1 MTEINN
7 MKLYRGVG
15 RRTVLASLLCGVAIT
30 AAGFAGIRP
39 VFAEDATVRVGFS
52 LAHTGW
58 AAAYDIAFAQGLQL
72 AFDKANADGGAGGKF
87 KIEVI
92 EGTDT
97 ASSSVEAI
105 KSADALMEQG
115 VDVLFTSCD
124 ATSSVAAGRS
134 GQKKGVLMFAG
145 TSTQPDVPMKVGD
158 WMYLANFSD
167 NISGGS
173 TGIFAAKDLG
183 VKTAYLL
190 KSSDNT
196 YTEFVPE
203 YFATTFEKHGGK
215 VVGKGNYT
223 FGQVDFGG
231 IIAEIKA
238 LPSEPEAI
246 MTAAFEPE
254 LPAFLRQARAAGIK
268 SRIVGADGIDSPSFY
283 ALGDLVEGTIVVS
296 NRLPVEGSKYDE
308 VAKVFGQA
316 HPDQVGN
323 SAWIVGYD
331 AGQVLI
337 EAIKN
342 AGATDSA
349 AIRAALDKMADFEV
363 PNGKISYAGFERR
376 PLVPISFLEIKGG
389 NGVFVKAATIEPAEI
404 PAPM

>member
-1 MTEINN
+1 MRKAIGTALNH
-7 MKLYRGVG
+7 GVS
-15 RRTVLASLLCGVAIT
+15 RRAVLASMLGAAALGIT
-30 AAGFAGIRP
+30 GIRP
-39 VFAEDATVRVGFS
+39 ALADEGTVRVGFS

-58 AAAYDIAFAQGLQL
+58 AAAYDVAFSQGLQM
-72 AFDKANADGGAGGKF
+72 AFDEANATGGAGGKF

-115 VDVLFTSCD
+115 VDVLYTSCD

-167 NISGGS
+167 NLSSGA
-173 TGIFAAKDLG
+173 TAVFAVEDLG

-196 YTEFVPE
+196 FTEFVPE
-203 YFATTFEKHGGK
+203 YFATTFEKRGGK
-215 VVGKGNYT
+215 VLGKANYT
-223 FGQVDFGG
+223 FGQVDFSA
-231 IIAEIKA
+231 IVAEIRA
-238 LPSEPEAI
+238 LPTEPEAI

-254 LPAFLRQARAAGIK
+254 LPAFLRQLRAAGIK
-268 SRIVGADGIDSPSFY
+268 SRIIGADAIDSPSFY

-296 NRLPVEGSKYDE
+296 NRVPVEGSKYEE
-308 VAKVFGQA
+308 VAKRFA
-316 HPDQVGN
+316 ERHPDQVGN

-331 AGQVLI
+331 AGAVLL

-349 AIRAALDKMADFEV
+349 SIRSALDKMTDFEV
-363 PNGKISYAGFERR
+363 PNGKVTFTGFERR
-376 PLVPISFLEIKGG
+376 PLVPISLLEIKGG
-389 NGVFVKAATIEPAEI
+389 KGVFLKAATIDPAEI

>member
-1 MTEINN
+1 MTGSENKTLGLTIKRRTLLTA
-7 MKLYRGVG
+7 MLGGAAAIQFAGVG
-15 RRTVLASLLCGVAIT
+15 PALAQST
-30 AAGFAGIRP
+30 K
-39 VFAEDATVRVGFS
+39 VRVGLS

-58 AAAYDIAFAQGLQL
+58 AAAYDVGYALGLQM
-72 AFDKANADGGAGGKF
+72 AFSEANAKGGAGGKF
-87 KIEVI
+87 MIDVI
-92 EGTDT
+92 EGNDT

-105 KSADALMEQG
+105 KSAEGLLEQG

-145 TSTQPDVPMKVGD
+145 TSTQVDVPKKVGD
-158 WMYLANFSD
+158 WMYLSNFSD
-167 NISGGS
+167 NVSGGS
-173 TGIFAAKDLG
+173 TGIYAAKDLG
-183 VKTAYLL
+183 IKTAYLL

-196 YTEFVPE
+196 FTEYVPE
-203 YFATTFEKHGGK
+203 YFASTFEKYGGK

-223 FGQVDFGG
+223 FEQADFGG

-238 LPSEPEAI
+238 LPAEPDAI
-246 MTAAFEPE
+246 MTAAFEPD

-268 SRIVGADGIDSPSFY
+268 SRIIGADGIDSPSFY
-283 ALGDLVEGTIVVS
+283 ALGDLVEGTTLVS
-296 NRLPVEGSKYDE
+296 NRMPVEGSKYQD

-316 HPDQVGN
+316 HPDQVEN

-331 AGQVLI
+331 AGLVLI

-349 AIRAALDKMADFEV
+349 SIRTALDKIKDFEV
-363 PNGKISYAGFERR
+363 PNGKVTHAGFERR
-376 PLVPISFLEIKGG
+376 PLVPISFLEIKNGK
-389 NGVFVKAATIEPAEI
+389 GVFMKAATIDATDI
-404 PAPM
+404 PAPIM

>member
-1 MTEINN
+1 MEHNN
-7 MKLYRGVG
+7 RNILNVGVS
-15 RRTVLASLLCGVAIT
+15 RRAVLASMVTVA
-30 AAGFAGIRP
+30 AAGVIGVGP
-39 VFAEDATVRVGFS
+39 VLADDATVRVGFS

-58 AAAYDIAFAQGLQL
+58 AAAYDVAFSQGLQM
-72 AFDKANADGGAGGKF
+72 AFDEANADGGAGGKF

-115 VDVLFTSCD
+115 VDVLYTSCD

-134 GQKKGVLMFAG
+134 GQKKGVLMFSG

-167 NISGGS
+167 NLSSGATAVYAVEKMGLKS
-173 TGIFAAKDLG
+173 
-183 VKTAYLL
+183 AYLL

-196 YTEFVPE
+196 FTEFVPE
-203 YFATTFEKHGGK
+203 YFATTFEKRGGK
-215 VVGKGNYT
+215 ILGKANYT
-223 FGQVDFGG
+223 FGQIDFSA
-231 IIAEIKA
+231 IVAEIRA
-238 LPSEPEAI
+238 LPEEPEAI

-254 LPAFLRQARAAGIK
+254 LPAFLRQLRAAGIK
-268 SRIVGADGIDSPSFY
+268 SRIIGADAIDSPSFF

-296 NRLPVEGSKYDE
+296 NRVPVAGSKYEE
-308 VAKVFGQA
+308 VAKRFA
-316 HPDQVGN
+316 ERHPEQVGN

-331 AGQVLI
+331 AGVVLL

-349 AIRAALDKMADFEV
+349 SIRSALDKITEFDA
-363 PNGKISYAGFERR
+363 PNGKITFAGFDRR
-376 PLVPISFLEIKGG
+376 PLVPISLLEIKGG
-389 NGVFVKAATIEPAEI
+389 EGVYLAEATIDPSEI

>member
-1 MTEINN
+1 MTGSNHRIASH
-7 MKLYRGVG
+7 VS
-15 RRTVLASLLCGVAIT
+15 RRTVLATMLGGVAAVGI
-30 AAGFAGIRP
+30 AGVSPA
-39 VFAEDATVRVGFS
+39 FAEDKTVRVGFS

-58 AAAYDIAFAQGLQL
+58 AAAYDVGYALGLRM
-72 AFDKANADGGAGGKF
+72 AFDEANAKGGAGGKY
-87 KIEVI
+87 KIDVT

-105 KSADALMEQG
+105 KSVDALLEKG

-145 TSTQPDVPMKVGD
+145 TSTQVDVPAKVGD

-167 NISGGS
+167 NVSGGS
-173 TGIFAAKDLG
+173 TGVFAAKDLG
-183 VKTAYLL
+183 IKTAYLL

-196 YTEFVPE
+196 YTEYVPE
-203 YFATTFEKHGGK
+203 YFAKTFEKYGGK
-215 VVGKGNYT
+215 VVGKGNFT
-223 FGQVDFGG
+223 FEQADFGG

-238 LPSEPEAI
+238 LPAEPDAI
-246 MTAAFEPE
+246 MTAAFEPD

-283 ALGDLVEGTIVVS
+283 ALGDLVENTIVLS
-296 NRLPVEGSKYDE
+296 NRMPVEGSKYQE
-308 VAKVFGQA
+308 IAKVFGKS
-316 HPDQVGN
+316 HPDQVDN

-331 AGQVLI
+331 AGLVLI

-342 AGATDSA
+342 ADATDSA
-349 AIRAALDKMADFEV
+349 SIRAALDKIKDFDV
-363 PNGKISYAGFERR
+363 PNGKVSYTGFERR
-376 PLVPISFLEIKGG
+376 PMVPISFLEIKSGK
-389 NGVFVKAATIEPAEI
+389 GVFMKAATIDTADI
-404 PAPM
+404 PAPIM

>member
-1 MTEINN
+1 MTGSDNKQL
-7 MKLYRGVG
+7 MQGVS
-15 RRTVLASLLCGVAIT
+15 RRTVLASMLGGVAAVGLAGMRPAF
-30 AAGFAGIRP
+30 AAGAK
-39 VFAEDATVRVGFS
+39 VRVGFS

-58 AAAYDIAFAQGLQL
+58 AAAYDIGYAQGLQM
-72 AFDKANADGGAGGKF
+72 AFDEANAKGGAGGKYM
-87 KIEVI
+87 IEVI

-105 KSADALMEQG
+105 KSADALLEQG
-115 VDVLFTSCD
+115 LDVLFTSCD

-145 TSTQPDVPMKVGD
+145 TSTQVDVPAKVGD

-167 NISGGS
+167 NVSGGS

-183 VKTAYLL
+183 IKTAYLL

-196 YTEFVPE
+196 YTEYVPE
-203 YFATTFEKHGGK
+203 YFATTFEKYGGK

-223 FGQVDFGG
+223 FEQADFGG

-238 LPSEPEAI
+238 LPAEPDAI
-246 MTAAFEPE
+246 MTAAFEPD

-283 ALGDLVEGTIVVS
+283 ALGDLVEGTIVLS
-296 NRLPVEGSKYDE
+296 NRMPVDGSKYQE
-308 VAKVFGQA
+308 VAQVFGKK
-316 HPDQVGN
+316 HPDQVES

-331 AGQVLI
+331 AGLLLI

-342 AGATDSA
+342 ADATDSA
-349 AIRAALDKMADFEV
+349 SIRAALDKIKDFDV
-363 PNGKISYAGFERR
+363 PNGKVTYAGFERR
-376 PLVPISFLEIKGG
+376 PIVPISFLEIKSGK
-389 NGVFVKAATIEPAEI
+389 GVFVKAAVIDAADI
-404 PAPM
+404 PAPIM

>member
-1 MTEINN
+1 MTGPHKDKLGIEI
-7 MKLYRGVG
+7 K
-15 RRTVLASLLCGVAIT
+15 RRTVLATMLGGVA
-30 AAGFAGIRP
+30 AVGFAGFRP
-39 VFAEDATVRVGFS
+39 AFAAGSKVRVGFS

-58 AAAYDIAFAQGLQL
+58 AAAYDVGYALGLQM
-72 AFDKANADGGAGGKF
+72 AFDEVNAKGGVNGKYM
-87 KIEVI
+87 IEVI

-105 KSADALMEQG
+105 KSVDALLEQG

-145 TSTQPDVPMKVGD
+145 TSTQVDVPAKVGD

-167 NISGGS
+167 NVSGGS
-173 TGIFAAKDLG
+173 TGIFAAKDLSI
-183 VKTAYLL
+183 KTAYLL

-196 YTEFVPE
+196 YTEYVPE
-203 YFATTFEKHGGK
+203 YFASTFQKYGGK

-223 FGQVDFGG
+223 FEQADFGG

-238 LPSEPEAI
+238 LPTEPDAI
-246 MTAAFEPE
+246 MTAAFEPD

-283 ALGDLVEGTIVVS
+283 ALGDLVEGTIVLS
-296 NRLPVEGSKYDE
+296 NRMPLEGSKYE
-308 VAKVFGQA
+308 ALAKVFGQTHA
-316 HPDQVGN
+316 DQVDS

-331 AGQVLI
+331 AGQILI
-337 EAIKN
+337 EAIRS
-342 AGATDSA
+342 ADATDPAS
-349 AIRAALDKMADFEV
+349 IRAALNKIKDLEV
-363 PNGKISYAGFERR
+363 PNGKITYAGFERR
-376 PLVPISFLEIKGG
+376 PIVPISFLEIKGG
-389 NGVFVKAATIEPAEI
+389 KGVFVKAATIDTTDI
-404 PAPM
+404 PAPIM

>member
-1 MTEINN
+1 MTGKYDN
-7 MKLYRGVG
+7 KLEFS
-15 RRTVLASLLCGVAIT
+15 RRTVLATMLGGVA
-30 AAGFAGIRP
+30 AVGLAGIRP
-39 VFAEDATVRVGFS
+39 AKAEGAKVRVGFS

-58 AAAYDIAFAQGLQL
+58 AAAYDIGYGLGL
-72 AFDKANADGGAGGKF
+72 KMAFDEANAKGGAGGKF
-87 KIEVI
+87 MIEVI

-105 KSADALMEQG
+105 KSVDSLLEQG

-124 ATSSVAAGRS
+124 ATSSVAAGRA

-145 TSTQPDVPMKVGD
+145 TSTQVDVPAKVGD

-167 NISGGS
+167 NVSGGS

-183 VKTAYLL
+183 IKTAYLL

-196 YTEFVPE
+196 YTEYVPE
-203 YFATTFEKHGGK
+203 YFAKTFEKYGGK

-223 FGQVDFGG
+223 FEQADFGG

-238 LPSEPEAI
+238 LPEEPDAI
-246 MTAAFEPE
+246 MTAAFEPD
-254 LPAFLRQARAAGIK
+254 LPAFLNQARAAGIN

-296 NRLPVEGSKYDE
+296 NRQPQDGSKYQE
-308 VAKVFGQA
+308 VAKVFGEA
-316 HPDQVGN
+316 YPDQVDN

-331 AGQVLI
+331 AGLVLI

-349 AIRAALDKMADFEV
+349 SIRAALDKITDFEA
-363 PNGKISYAGFERR
+363 PNGKITYAGFERR
-376 PLVPISFLEIKGG
+376 PMVPISFLEIKSGK
-389 NGVFVKAATIEPAEI
+389 GVFVKAATIDAADI
-404 PAPM
+404 PAPIM

>member
-1 MTEINN
+1 MTGKNDSKAEFS
-7 MKLYRGVG
+7 
-15 RRTVLASLLCGVAIT
+15 RRTVLATMLGGVA
-30 AAGFAGIRP
+30 AVGLAGIRP
-39 VFAEDATVRVGFS
+39 AKAEGAKVRVGFS

-58 AAAYDIAFAQGLQL
+58 AAAYDIGYGLGL
-72 AFDKANADGGAGGKF
+72 KMAFDEANAKGGAGGKF
-87 KIEVI
+87 MIEVI

-105 KSADALMEQG
+105 KSVDSLLEQG

-145 TSTQPDVPMKVGD
+145 TSTQVDVPAKVGD

-167 NISGGS
+167 NVSGGS

-183 VKTAYLL
+183 IKTAYLL

-196 YTEFVPE
+196 YTEYVPE
-203 YFATTFEKHGGK
+203 YFAKTFEKYGGK

-223 FGQVDFGG
+223 FEQADFGG

-238 LPSEPEAI
+238 LPEEPDAI
-246 MTAAFEPE
+246 MTAAFEPD
-254 LPAFLRQARAAGIK
+254 LPAFLNQARAAGIN

-283 ALGDLVEGTIVVS
+283 ALGELVEGTIVVS
-296 NRLPVEGSKYDE
+296 NRQPQDGSKYQE
-308 VAKVFGQA
+308 VAKVFGEA
-316 HPDQVGN
+316 YPDQVGN

-331 AGQVLI
+331 AGLILI

-349 AIRAALDKMADFEV
+349 SIRAALDKITDFEV

-376 PLVPISFLEIKGG
+376 PMVPISFLEIKSGK
-389 NGVFVKAATIEPAEI
+389 GVFVKAATIDAADI
-404 PAPM
+404 PAPIM